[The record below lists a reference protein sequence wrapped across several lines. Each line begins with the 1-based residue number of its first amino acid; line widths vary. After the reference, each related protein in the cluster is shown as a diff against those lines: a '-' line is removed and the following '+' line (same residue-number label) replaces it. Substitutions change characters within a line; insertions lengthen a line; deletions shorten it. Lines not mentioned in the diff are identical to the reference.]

1 MAYLAGRYP
10 ALRWGEPSTLRLD
23 GVWLVEA
30 LAGGEMDGAAWAD
43 DGPQVRALVMVG
55 PAGSVEEVGA
65 GSLSR
70 RSAHKGLASLYGE
83 RAGLLRVD
91 S

>member
-10 ALRWGEPSTLRLD
+10 ALQWGQPSALRLD
-23 GVWLVEA
+23 GVWLVEVF
-30 LAGGEMDGAAWAD
+30 AGGEIGGAAWAD
-43 DGPQVRALVMVG
+43 DEPQVRALVMVG
-55 PAGSVEEVGA
+55 PEGSVEEVGT

-83 RAGLLRVD
+83 KAGLSRID

>member
-1 MAYLAGRYP
+1 
-10 ALRWGEPSTLRLD
+10 
-23 GVWLVEA
+23 
-30 LAGGEMDGAAWAD
+30 MDGAGWAD

-55 PAGSVEEVGA
+55 PEGSVQEVGA

-83 RAGLLRVD
+83 KAALLRVD